1 MTRERKKAVKSFSVS
16 EDVLA
21 ELRRV
26 AEESAIVG
34 GMSLIVNDAICLWLK
49 KYRESPKVWLNA
61 RGVPIQGK
69 PQDNDEI

>member
-34 GMSLIVNDAICLWLK
+34 GMSLIVNDAIGLWLR
-49 KYRESPKVWLNA
+49 KYRDSPKTWLNA
-61 RGVPIQGK
+61 RGVPIQGQPK
-69 PQDNDEI
+69 DDDI